1 MFHSRFALA
10 LMSALAIVSCASD
23 PKAPNDANFTRAIDA
38 SIEKFEKSG
47 AKSLCMRN
55 PATIPDDAS
64 LGADGAAARAILDR
78 YARAGLVSRSQAMK
92 NKYFYESFPGAEMV
106 PVARY
111 SLTPTGQKVVTTTT
125 NMFGTRSSRI
135 CYGTFRVEKIVNFG
149 EPADMNGSRA
159 SQIRWIPRVTS
170 LDDWAKTAGGQAL
183 VGAEIASVEK
193 TELEAVAV
201 LTSTGWELGS
211 TQ

>member
-1 MFHSRFALA
+1 MFHSRFVLA

-78 YARAGLVSRSQAMK
+78 YAQAGLVTRHQVMK
-92 NKYFYESFPGAEMV
+92 NRYFYEHYAGAEMV

-125 NMFGTRSSRI
+125 MFGTRSSRI
-135 CYGTFRVEKIVNFG
+135 CYGTARVGKIVNFS
-149 EPADMNGSRA
+149 EPADMNGYRA
-159 SQIRWIPRVTS
+159 SQIHWIPRVTS
-170 LDDWAKTAGGQAL
+170 VDDWAKTAGGEAL
-183 VGAEIASVEK
+183 VGPEIASVEE
-193 TELEAVAV
+193 TEVEARAV
-201 LTSTGWELGS
+201 LTSTGWEVGK